1 MINNNTRSTRVGLL
15 DGGDTVALIIAC
27 NDLDMDVIVMH
38 TFVDVDGGVDMHSS
52 SKHPSP
58 FLGCLPPSTPLW
70 LVSSDYMLITRTT
83 QDNNI
88 SVDRYTT
95 NIE

>member
-1 MINNNTRSTRVGLL
+1 MGLL
-15 DGGDTVALIIAC
+15 DGSDTVQSIAC
-27 NDLDMDVIVMH
+27 DDLDMDMVVMH
-38 TFVDVDGGVDMHSS
+38 TFGDVDGGVDMHPS

-58 FLGCLPPSTPLW
+58 FLGCLPPSHPSL
-70 LVSSDYMLITRTT
+70 SFLITSIPLHADR
-83 QDNNI
+83 QVESNNYL